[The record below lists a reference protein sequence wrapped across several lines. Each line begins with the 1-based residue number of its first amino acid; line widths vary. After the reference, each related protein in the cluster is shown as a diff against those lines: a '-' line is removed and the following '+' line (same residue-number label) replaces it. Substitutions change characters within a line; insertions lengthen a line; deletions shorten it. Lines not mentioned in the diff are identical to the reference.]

1 MEIKYTFLDFD
12 SIAASIDLL
21 PKIYSKLLELI
32 EKVENNLKFNLFIMK
47 IWKKIIYNNF
57 VIITS

>member
-21 PKIYSKLLELI
+21 PKINSKLLELI